1 MGKIQWAGG
10 ALLAPIPAVLVTCG
24 SAEKSNVFTV
34 AWTGIVNTHPP
45 MTYIS
50 VRPSRYSY
58 NLIRESGEFIIHLTT
73 AEQIRKVDFCGIYT
87 GRKVNKWEKCGLAT
101 EPAKVVK
108 CPLLSDAPL
117 ALECR
122 VTQVLPL
129 GTHDMF
135 LAEIVATDVEES
147 LLDEN
152 GKLCLERAH
161 LAAFG
166 HGRYFALGEP
176 IGTFGFSTEKP
187 KKKGSRGANQQPAA
201 GQPTAERL
209 SAPTPS
215 SESER
220 ERERERERRKTSAP
234 SMAKSEN
241 AVRTKKRPE
250 ASAKG
255 TAKPTHRANKPRAK
269 RPKPKRFD

>member
-58 NLIRESGEFIIHLTT
+58 DLIRESGEFIIHLTT
-73 AEQIRKVDFCGIYT
+73 AEQIRKIDFCGIYT

-166 HGRYFALGEP
+166 HGTYFALGEP

-187 KKKGSRGANQQPAA
+187 KKKESRGANQRPAA

-220 ERERERERRKTSAP
+220 GKRKTSAP

-241 AVRTKKRPE
+241 AVRAKKGPE
-250 ASAKG
+250 ASAKR
-255 TAKPTHRANKPRAK
+255 TAKPTRRANKPRAK